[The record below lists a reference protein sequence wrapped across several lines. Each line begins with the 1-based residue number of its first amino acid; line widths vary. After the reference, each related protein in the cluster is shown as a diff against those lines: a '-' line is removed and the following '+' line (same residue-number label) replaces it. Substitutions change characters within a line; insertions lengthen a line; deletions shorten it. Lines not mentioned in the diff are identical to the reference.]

1 MIVPV
6 IEHMKKNYNI
16 EMNSK
21 VTLSNAFNVNNINV
35 NLTDNISKNLLVK
48 SNVNEEILNSSN
60 SL

>member
-21 VTLSNAFNVNNINV
+21 ATLSNAFNINNINV
-35 NLTDNISKNLLVK
+35 NLTDNNSNKHLDK
-48 SNVNEEILNSSN
+48 SNFNEETINSSH